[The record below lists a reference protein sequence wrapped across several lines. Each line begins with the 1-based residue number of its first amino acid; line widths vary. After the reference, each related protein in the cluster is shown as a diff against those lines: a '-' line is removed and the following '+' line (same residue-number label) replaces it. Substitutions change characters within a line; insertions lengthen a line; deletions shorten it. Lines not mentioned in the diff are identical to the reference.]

1 MNQST
6 SQLDH
11 QLQGFRKKY
20 YTDKILRGSLIL
32 ILLFTSM
39 LFIVLLSEG
48 LFGFSSGVRTGIVFG
63 LGSLFLI
70 TLGFMVLWPLSKLL
84 SLSKTISDFQIAR
97 MVKNHFPN
105 INDKL
110 INLLQLKGSQQGN
123 QLAMAA
129 IDQKAADIA
138 PVPLRNAI
146 NLNLNKKYLLFLLI
160 PILFFGATYLADKNL
175 LSSSATHLINYQEDF
190 VPPASFTVILTEVP
204 SEMVAGQ
211 DYKVDVQVEGREL
224 PEELF
229 IYMKKS
235 SETQFLD
242 YTLEKENNAK
252 FSYVLSDLKED
263 FSFYVTNPKFDRV
276 DFDQYNIKVL
286 KRPFIKKFQIKINYP
301 GYTGLGSETLEDNVG
316 DFKAIKGSTITW
328 EMEPQGELTEAALVD
343 DKDRSPQAFTFQ
355 EDDKRFE
362 YRQRLMDN
370 MEYFISLN
378 STEGISN
385 IDTVKYR
392 ADVIMDRYP
401 SVYVFSPNNDFL
413 VDIDPSMPLELEIAD
428 DFGFSKMGLFYR
440 FTKSGGESD
449 VSKNFKEYPLKIQKK
464 TLLQPLNYLVDLTEL
479 GLREGDELEY
489 YIKVWD
495 NDGVSGAKSSTSA
508 TFKVIYPT
516 LDAKYDELAKKQDDV
531 KDELEKL
538 KQKSE
543 DLKQKYKKFQR
554 ELLDKKQLSFD
565 DKKELQKM
573 IDDHQEMIKQI
584 EEAQKKFQE
593 TKEELQE
600 NQMISEQT
608 LEKYDQ
614 LNEYMEQLKDSKVEE
629 MLKEL
634 QEKMEELDPESIKE
648 KLEDLE
654 MSDEDI
660 QKSLERTLELLKQLE
675 VQAKIDEIRNKLEN
689 LEAKQENL
697 NEKTDNTD
705 PKDSENLEKNAERQK
720 ELEKQMEEIQ
730 KDLEELN
737 KMKDE
742 TKTPDKEKM
751 DEIDKKGDEAKEDM
765 KEASEQLKEAS
776 EQSEGG
782 KKSQSKSSKSSAS
795 QKQKDAKKKME
806 EMSDQLSSM
815 QMDMQ
820 MQQDQQNLEGL
831 RELLE
836 NLLKLSFDQEDLR
849 DEVKGLKYGDPVL
862 KDKGQD
868 QKKLQDDM
876 VLVKDSLEALAKKV
890 FQIEKK
896 VMDETQNI
904 TENMKKSQVFFR
916 NKQIPMIT
924 YHQQTAMTSVNELA
938 NMLSEVMKQIQQ
950 QMMSA
955 MQGQG
960 MCPKPGSSGEGMQQM
975 IQQQQQLNEQMMQMM
990 KGQGKGMGGMDP
1002 NKLAEMAAQQEA
1014 IRKALKEAHQ
1024 KIQEEGG
1031 KGLGDMGK
1039 VMEDMEETEQEL
1051 LKKMLT
1057 KETIERQKKIL
1068 TRLLNSDKAIRER
1081 DLDEKRESK
1090 SGFVDERKSPEKL
1103 SEEEYKN
1110 KLRQELLKSNQLEY
1124 SSDFIKLIEQY
1135 YKKLEKSNE

>member
-6 SQLDH
+6 SQLDQ
-11 QLQGFRKKY
+11 QLQNFRKKY

-32 ILLFTSM
+32 LLLFSSM
-39 LFIVLLSEG
+39 IFVALLSEG

-63 LGSLFLI
+63 LGGIFLL

-84 SLSKTISDFQIAR
+84 SLSKTISDFQIAG
-97 MVKNHFPN
+97 MVKNYFPN

-110 INLLQLKGSQQGN
+110 INLLQLRSSQRDN
-123 QLAMAA
+123 QLALAA
-129 IDQKAADIA
+129 VDQKAAEIA
-138 PVPLRNAI
+138 PVPLSRAI
-146 NLNLNKKYLLFLLI
+146 NLNVNRKYLLLLLI
-160 PILFFGATYLADKNL
+160 PFLFFGMTYLADKDL
-175 LSSSATHLINYQEDF
+175 LSSSAAHLINYKDDF

-211 DYKVDVQVEGREL
+211 DYKVEVKVEGREL

-242 YTLEKENNAK
+242 YTLEKESNAS

-263 FSFYVTNPKFDRV
+263 FSFYVTNPAFERV

-286 KRPFIKKFQIKINYP
+286 KRPFIKKFKIKINYP
-301 GYTGLGSETLEDNVG
+301 AYTGLGSEVLEDNVG
-316 DFKAIKGSTITW
+316 DFKAIKGSSISW
-328 EMEPQGELTEAALVD
+328 EMEPQGALSEAFLVND
-343 DKDRSPQAFTFQ
+343 IDKSVQPFKLQ
-355 EDDKRFE
+355 ENAEMFR
-362 YRQRLMDN
+362 YNHRLMDN
-370 MEYFISLN
+370 LEYFISLN
-378 STEGISN
+378 SSEGISN

-392 ADVIMDRYP
+392 ADVLLDRYP

-413 VDIDPSMPLELEIAD
+413 VDLDPSMPLELEIAD
-428 DFGFSKMGLFYR
+428 DFGFTKMSLFYR
-440 FTKSGGESD
+440 FTKSGGEND
-449 VSKNFKEYPLKIQKK
+449 VSTSYKEYALKIQKK

-495 NDGVSGAKSSTSA
+495 NDGVSGAKASTSA

-516 LDAKYDELAKKQDDV
+516 LDDKYDELAAKQDDV
-531 KDELEKL
+531 KDDLENL
-538 KQKSE
+538 KRKSE
-543 DLKQKYKKFQR
+543 DLKEQYKKFQR

-565 DKKELQKM
+565 DKKQLQKM
-573 IDDHQEMIKQI
+573 IKEHEDMMKQI
-584 EEAQKKFQE
+584 EDAQKKFEE
-593 TKEELQE
+593 TKEELE
-600 NQMISEQT
+600 KNQMISEQT
-608 LEKYDQ
+608 LEKYEQ
-614 LNEYMEQLKDSKVEE
+614 LNEFMEKLKDTKVEE
-629 MLKEL
+629 MLKKM
-634 QEKMEELDPESIKE
+634 QEEMEELDPEAIKE
-648 KLEDLE
+648 QLENLE
-654 MSDEDI
+654 MSDEEI

-697 NEKTDNTD
+697 NEKTENTD
-705 PKDSENLEKNAERQK
+705 PKDNEGLEKNAERQK

-737 KMKDE
+737 KMKEE

-751 DEIDKKGDEAKEDM
+751 DDINKKGDEAKEDM
-765 KEASEQLKEAS
+765 KDASEQLKDAS
-776 EQSEGG
+776 EKSQEG

-795 QKQKDAKKKME
+795 QKQKDAKQKMQ
-806 EMSDQLSSM
+806 EMSEQLSGM

-820 MQQDQQNLEGL
+820 QQQDQQNLENL

-849 DEVKGLKYGDPVL
+849 DEVKSLKYGDPVL
-862 KDKGQD
+862 KEKGQG

-876 VLVKDSLEALAKKV
+876 GLVKDSLEALAKKV

-896 VMDETQNI
+896 VLDETKNI
-904 TENMKKSQVFFR
+904 TENMKKSQEFFR
-916 NKQIPMIT
+916 NKQIPMIN
-924 YHQQTAMTSVNELA
+924 YHQQTAMTSINELA

-960 MCPKPGSSGEGMQQM
+960 MCPKPGSSGEGMEKM

-990 KGQGKGMGGMDP
+990 KGGQGKGGMDP
-1002 NKLAEMAAQQEA
+1002 GKLAQMAAQQEA

-1068 TRLLNSDKAIRER
+1068 TRLLHSDKAIRER

-1135 YKKLEKSNE
+1135 YKKLEESNE

>member
-1 MNQST
+1 MNQQS

-11 QLQGFRKKY
+11 QLQSFRKKY

-32 ILLFTSM
+32 LLLFSSI

-48 LFGFSSGVRTGIVFG
+48 LFGFSSGVRTGMVFG
-63 LGSLFLI
+63 LGGLFVL
-70 TLGFMVLWPLSKLL
+70 TLGYMVLWPLSKLL
-84 SLSKTISDFQIAR
+84 SLSKTISDFQIAGI
-97 MVKNHFPN
+97 VKDHFPN

-110 INLLQLKGSQQGN
+110 INLLQLKREHKGN
-123 QLAMAA
+123 QLALAA
-129 IDQKAADIA
+129 VDQKAAEIA
-138 PVPLRNAI
+138 PVPLSRAI
-146 NLNLNKKYLLFLLI
+146 NLNLNRKYLLLLLI
-160 PILFFGATYLADKNL
+160 PFLFFGATYLADKDL
-175 LSSSATHLINYQEDF
+175 LSSGAEHLINYQEDF
-190 VPPASFTVILTEVP
+190 VPPAAFSVILTEVP

-211 DYKVDVQVEGREL
+211 DYKVEVQVEGREL

-229 IYMKKS
+229 IYMKKA
-235 SETQFLD
+235 SETQYLD
-242 YTLEKENNAK
+242 YTLEKENNAS

-263 FSFYVTNPKFDRV
+263 FSFYVTNPDFGRV
-276 DFDQYNIKVL
+276 DFEEYNIKVL
-286 KRPFIKKFQIKINYP
+286 KRPFIKKFKIKINYP
-301 GYTGLGSETLEDNVG
+301 GYTGLGSEALEDNVG
-316 DFKAIKGSTITW
+316 DFKAIKGSYITW
-328 EMEPQGELTEAALVD
+328 EMEPQGELAEAALVD
-343 DKDRSPQAFTFQ
+343 DSDKSENPFTYQEEGESFQ
-355 EDDKRFE
+355 

-370 MEYFISLN
+370 LEYFISLN
-378 STEGISN
+378 SEEGISN

-392 ADVIMDRYP
+392 ADVLMDRYP

-413 VDIDPSMPLELEIAD
+413 VDLDPTMPLELEIAD

-440 FTKSGGESD
+440 FVKSGGESD
-449 VSKNFKEYPLKIQKK
+449 VTTNFQEYPLTIQKK
-464 TLLQPLNYLVDLTEL
+464 ALLQPLNYQIDLTEL

-516 LDAKYDELAKKQDDV
+516 LDAKYDELAEKQDDV
-531 KDELEKL
+531 KEELENL

-543 DLKQKYKKFQR
+543 DLKKKYKKFQR
-554 ELLDKKQLSFD
+554 ELLDKKELSFD

-573 IDDHQEMIKQI
+573 IKEHEEMVKQI
-584 EEAQKKFQE
+584 EEAQKKFEE

-608 LEKYDQ
+608 LEKFDQ

-634 QEKMEELDPESIKE
+634 QDKMEELDPESIKE
-648 KLEDLE
+648 QLEDLE
-654 MSDEDI
+654 MNDEDI

-675 VQAKIDEIRNKLEN
+675 VQTKIDEIRNKLDN

-697 NEKTDNTD
+697 NEKTDNAD
-705 PKDSENLEKNAERQK
+705 PKDREELEKNAERQE

-730 KDLEELN
+730 KDIDELE
-737 KMKDE
+737 KMKKE
-742 TKTPDKEKM
+742 TETPDEDKM
-751 DEIDKKGDEAKEDM
+751 DDIKEKGDEAKEDM
-765 KEASEQLKEAS
+765 KSASEDLKDAS
-776 EQSEGG
+776 EKSESG

-795 QKQKDAKKKME
+795 QKQKDAKKKMQ
-806 EMSDQLSSM
+806 EMSDQLSGM

-831 RELLE
+831 RDLLE

-862 KDKGQD
+862 KEKGQA

-896 VMDETQNI
+896 VMDETKNI

-960 MCPKPGSSGEGMQQM
+960 MCPKPGSTGQGMEQM
-975 IQQQQQLNEQMMQMM
+975 IQQQQQLNQQMMQMM
-990 KGQGKGMGGMDP
+990 KGQGQGGMDP
-1002 NKLAEMAAQQEA
+1002 GKLAQMAAQQEA

-1051 LKKMLT
+1051 LKKILT

-1068 TRLLNSDKAIRER
+1068 TRLLYSDKAIRER

-1090 SGFVDERKSPEKL
+1090 TGFVDERKSPEKL

-1135 YKKLEKSNE
+1135 YKKLEESNE

>member
-11 QLQGFRKKY
+11 QLQSFRKKY

-32 ILLFTSM
+32 VLLFTSM

-63 LGSLFLI
+63 LGGIFMV

-84 SLSKTISDFQIAR
+84 SLSKTISDFQIAG
-97 MVKNHFPN
+97 MVKTHFPN

-110 INLLQLKGSQQGN
+110 INLLQLRSSSQGN
-123 QLAMAA
+123 QLALAA
-129 IDQKAADIA
+129 IDQKTADIA
-138 PVPLRNAI
+138 PVSLSRAI
-146 NLNLNKKYLLFLLI
+146 NLNVNKKYLLLLLI
-160 PILFFGATYLADKNL
+160 PLLFFAGTYLADKNL
-175 LSSSATHLINYQEDF
+175 LSSSASHLLNYQEDF
-190 VPPASFTVILTEVP
+190 VAPAAFTVILTEVP

-211 DYKVDVQVEGREL
+211 DYKVEVLVEGREL

-242 YTLEKENNAK
+242 YTLEKENNAN
-252 FSYVLSDLKED
+252 FSYVLSDIKED
-263 FSFYVTNPKFDRV
+263 FSFYVTNPSFERV
-276 DFDQYNIKVL
+276 DFEEYNIKVL
-286 KRPFIKKFQIKINYP
+286 KRPFIKKFNIKINYP
-301 GYTGLGSETLEDNVG
+301 RYTGLASESLEDNVG

-328 EMEPQGELTEAALVD
+328 EMEPQGELAEAALVND
-343 DKDRSPQAFTFQ
+343 ADKNAQSFTLN
-355 EDDKRFE
+355 EDDENFQ
-362 YRQRLMDN
+362 YRKRLMDN

-378 STEGISN
+378 STEGIPN

-413 VDIDPSMPLELEIAD
+413 VDLDPTMPLELEIAD

-449 VSKNFKEYPLKIQKK
+449 VTTNFQEFPLTIQKR
-464 TLLQPLNYLVDLTEL
+464 TLLQPLSYVVDLTEL

-495 NDGVSGAKSSTSA
+495 NDGVSGAKASTSA
-508 TFKVIYPT
+508 TFKVVYPT
-516 LDAKYDELAKKQDDV
+516 LDDKYDELGKKQNDV
-531 KDELEKL
+531 KDQFEKL

-543 DLKQKYKKFQR
+543 DLKKKYKKFQR

-573 IDDHQEMIKQI
+573 IKEHEEMVKQI
-584 EEAQKKFQE
+584 EEAQKKFAE
-593 TKEELQE
+593 TKEELEE
-600 NQMISEQT
+600 NQMISEKT
-608 LEKYDQ
+608 LEKFEQ
-614 LNEYMEQLKDSKVEE
+614 LNEYMEELKDTKVEE
-629 MLKEL
+629 MLKEM
-634 QEKMEELDPESIKE
+634 QEKMEELDPEAIKE
-648 KLEDLE
+648 QLEDLE

-675 VQAKIDEIRNKLEN
+675 VETKIDEIKNKLDN

-705 PKDSENLEKNAERQK
+705 PKDSENLDKNAERQK

-737 KMKDE
+737 KMKAE

-765 KEASEQLKEAS
+765 KDASEELKDAS
-776 EQSEGG
+776 EKSKDG

-806 EMSDQLSSM
+806 EMSEQLSGM

-820 MQQDQQNLEGL
+820 MEQDQQNLEGL

-862 KDKGQD
+862 KNKGQN

-876 VLVKDSLEALAKKV
+876 GLVKDSLEALAKKI

-896 VMDETQNI
+896 VLDETANI

-960 MCPKPGSSGEGMQQM
+960 MCPKPGSSGKGMQEM
-975 IQQQQQLNEQMMQMM
+975 IQKQQQLNQQMMQMM
-990 KGQGKGMGGMDP
+990 KGQGQGGKMSGE
-1002 NKLAEMAAQQEA
+1002 KLAKMAAQQES
-1014 IRKALKEAHQ
+1014 IRKAIKEAHD
-1024 KIQEEGG
+1024 KIQQEGG

-1039 VMEDMEETEQEL
+1039 VMGDMEETEQEL
-1051 LKKMLT
+1051 LKKILT
-1057 KETIERQKKIL
+1057 KQTIERQKKIL
-1068 TRLLNSDKAIRER
+1068 TRLLHSDKAIRER

-1090 SGFVDERKSPEKL
+1090 TGFADERKSPEKL
-1103 SEEEYKN
+1103 SKEEYKN

-1135 YKKLEKSNE
+1135 YKKLEESNE